1 MYCRRYLRQIGTE
14 NEMQSDEGVSEQS
27 EEEDFKVRNAIND
40 EWNAEV
46 AKIREIRL
54 ADQRAKRRDFI
65 LQHLLREEQW
75 QEMKKEKL
83 NAWVRKA
90 KEDSV
95 TFITAE
101 NVDAA
106 IEECLTNVVNYNY
119 ALDLN
124 GNWHEEKYP
133 PTPPVEETQKPATVE
148 RQN

>member
-1 MYCRRYLRQIGTE
+1 
-14 NEMQSDEGVSEQS
+14 MQSDEGVSEQS
-27 EEEDFKVRNAIND
+27 EEEDFKVCNAIND

-54 ADQRAKRRDFI
+54 ADQRAKRRNFI
-65 LQHLLREEQW
+65 LQNLLKEEQMR
-75 QEMKKEKL
+75 EMKKEKL
-83 NAWVRKA
+83 NEWVRKA

-106 IEECLTNVVNYNY
+106 IEECLTNVVNYNR

-124 GNWHEEKYP
+124 GNWHEETYP
-133 PTPPVEETQKPATVE
+133 LTPPVEETQKSATIE
-148 RQN
+148 QQS

>member
-1 MYCRRYLRQIGTE
+1 
-14 NEMQSDEGVSEQS
+14 MQSDEGVSEQS
-27 EEEDFKVRNAIND
+27 EEEDFKVCNAIND

-54 ADQRAKRRDFI
+54 ADQRAKRRDVI
-65 LQHLLREEQW
+65 LQHLLREEQM
-75 QEMKKEKL
+75 QEMKKEML
-83 NAWVRKA
+83 NEWVRKA

-106 IEECLTNVVNYNY
+106 IEECLTNVVNYNR

-133 PTPPVEETQKPATVE
+133 PTPPAEETQKPATVE
-148 RQN
+148 QRN